1 MWLIWVKDLV
11 KTGAGND
18 VQGRDGIVMGFG
30 RLDGIWIRMGLGWVW
45 DGFGMGLGWVW
56 DGFGMGLGLG

>member
-11 KTGAGND
+11 GTGAGDD
-18 VQGRDGIVMGFG
+18 VEGRDGIVMGFG
-30 RLDGIWIRMGLGWVW
+30 SWKIGWDLDQ
-45 DGFGMGLGWVW
+45 